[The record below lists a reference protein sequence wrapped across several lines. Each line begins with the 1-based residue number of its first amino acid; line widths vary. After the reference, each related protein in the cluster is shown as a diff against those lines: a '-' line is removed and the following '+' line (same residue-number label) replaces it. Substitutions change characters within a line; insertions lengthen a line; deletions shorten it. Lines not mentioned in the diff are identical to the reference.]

1 MAEDLKTKTAKG
13 IGWGFADNVLG
24 LGITAVANV
33 VLARILSPSDFGII
47 GMTAIFMTL
56 STSLVDSGF
65 TDALTRKKDAVKS
78 DFDTVFY
85 FNLTVSCLLYAVL
98 FLCAPFIAGFFGK
111 EILVPIVRI
120 LGLSL
125 IINAFGIVQKIILV
139 RRIDFKTQAWMSLA
153 SSVAASVAAVV
164 AAFYGLGVWSLV
176 ILQVA
181 KFAVNTVLL
190 WSVSK
195 WHPGLCFSRKSFKD
209 MFSFGGRLL
218 ITSIISILWSEMYSI
233 IIGKMYSSS
242 VLGQY
247 SRADKVKNMV
257 TSNVSSVMKK
267 VSYPVLASIQDEGDR
282 QVNVYRKVLKT
293 TVLISFTAVFGVWA
307 VAGPFI
313 LTVFGDQWLPAVG
326 YLRIM
331 CFSGLFLPLMMC
343 SANIINAD
351 GRSDITLFLEILKAV
366 MGLIP
371 VIFGIMFSVEALL
384 WSMVG
389 VSFLLFIVHAACV
402 SKVIRYSVGR
412 QLRDILPSLCISVVM
427 ALIVNAMNMLDMPLW
442 LLLILQI
449 CAGALVVIPAYEFVY
464 KSAEYSD
471 IKSELLSLIN
481 KIRGK

>member
-139 RRIDFKTQAWMSLA
+139 RRIDFKTQAWISLA

-371 VIFGIMFSVEALL
+371 VI
-384 WSMVG
+384 
-389 VSFLLFIVHAACV
+389 
-402 SKVIRYSVGR
+402 RYSVGR

-481 KIRGK
+481 KIRVK

>member
-1 MAEDLKTKTAKG
+1 MSENLKAKTAKG
-13 IGWGFADNVLG
+13 VGWGFADNILG
-24 LGITAVANV
+24 LGITAAANII
-33 VLARILSPSDFGII
+33 LARILSPADFGII

-65 TDALTRKKDAVKS
+65 TGALTRKKDAVKA

-85 FNLTVSCLLYAVL
+85 FNLAVSCLLYAVL
-98 FLCAPFIAGFFGK
+98 FFCSPFIARFFK
-111 EILVPIVRI
+111 EPILVPVIRI
-120 LGLSL
+120 LGISL

-139 RRIDFKTQAWMSLA
+139 RRIDFRTQAWISLV
-153 SSVAASVAAVV
+153 SSFAAAVAAV
-164 AAFYGLGVWSLV
+164 AMAFYGFGVWSLV
-176 ILQVA
+176 VLQVG
-181 KFAVNTVLL
+181 KLAVSTILL

-195 WHPGLCFSRKSFKD
+195 WYPGLCFSRKSFRD

-218 ITSIISILWSEMYSI
+218 ITSIISAIWSEMYSF

-257 TSNVSSVMKK
+257 TSNVSSVMQK
-267 VSYPVLASIQDEGDR
+267 VSYPVLASIQDEGER
-282 QVNVYRKVLKT
+282 QINVYRKVLKT

-313 LTVFGDQWLPAVG
+313 LTFFGDQWLPAVG

-343 SANIINAD
+343 SANVINAD
-351 GRSDITLFLEILKAV
+351 GRSDITLVLEILKTV

-371 VIFGIMFSVEALL
+371 VVFGIIFSVEALL

-389 VSFLLFIVHAACV
+389 VSFILFVVHAAYV
-402 SKVIRYSVGR
+402 SKVIHYSVGR
-412 QLRDILPSLCISVVM
+412 QLADILPTLCVSIVM
-427 ALIVNAMNMLDMPLW
+427 ALIVNAMNMLAIPQW
-442 LLLILQI
+442 LLLLLQI
-449 CAGALVVIPAYEFVY
+449 CAGGTIVVLAYEFVY
-464 KSAEYSD
+464 KSTEYRD
-471 IKSELLSLIN
+471 IKNELFRLIR
-481 KIRGK
+481 KIGK

>member
-1 MAEDLKTKTAKG
+1 MADDLKTKTAKG
-13 IGWGFADNVLG
+13 VGWGFADNILG
-24 LGITAVANV
+24 LGITAAANII
-33 VLARILSPSDFGII
+33 LARILSPADFGII

-65 TDALTRKKDAVKS
+65 TGALTRKKDAVKA

-85 FNLTVSCLLYAVL
+85 FNLAVSCLLYAVL
-98 FLCAPFIAGFFGK
+98 FFCSPFIARFFR
-111 EILVPIVRI
+111 EPILIPVIRI
-120 LGLSL
+120 LGISL
-125 IINAFGIVQKIILV
+125 VINAFGIVQKIILV
-139 RRIDFKTQAWMSLA
+139 RRIDFRTQAWISLV
-153 SSVAASVAAVV
+153 SSFAAAVAAV
-164 AAFYGLGVWSLV
+164 AMAFYGFGVWSLV
-176 ILQVA
+176 VLQVG
-181 KFAVNTVLL
+181 KLAVNTILL

-195 WHPGLCFSRKSFKD
+195 WHPGLCFSRKSFRD

-218 ITSIISILWSEMYSI
+218 ITSIISTIWSEMYSF

-257 TSNVSSVMKK
+257 TSNVSSVMQK
-267 VSYPVLASIQDEGDR
+267 VSYPVLASIQNEGER
-282 QVNVYRKVLKT
+282 QINVYRKVLKT

-343 SANIINAD
+343 SANVINAD
-351 GRSDITLFLEILKAV
+351 GRSDITLVLEILKTV

-371 VIFGIMFSVEALL
+371 VVFGIIFSVEALL

-389 VSFLLFIVHAACV
+389 VSFILFVVHAAYV
-402 SKVIRYSVGR
+402 SKVIHYSVGR
-412 QLRDILPSLCISVVM
+412 QLADILPTLCVSIVM
-427 ALIVNAMNMLDMPLW
+427 ALIVNAMNMLAIPQW
-442 LLLILQI
+442 LLLLLQI
-449 CAGALVVIPAYEFVY
+449 CAGGTIVVLAYEFVY
-464 KSAEYSD
+464 KSTEYRD
-471 IKSELLSLIN
+471 IKNELFRLIR
-481 KIRGK
+481 KIGK

>member
-1 MAEDLKTKTAKG
+1 MADDLKTKTAKG
-13 IGWGFADNVLG
+13 VGWGFADNILG
-24 LGITAVANV
+24 LGITAAANII
-33 VLARILSPSDFGII
+33 LARILSPADFGII

-65 TDALTRKKDAVKS
+65 TGALTRKKDAVKA

-85 FNLTVSCLLYAVL
+85 FNLAVSCLLYAVL
-98 FLCAPFIAGFFGK
+98 FFCSPFIARFFR
-111 EILVPIVRI
+111 EPILVPVIRI
-120 LGLSL
+120 LGISL
-125 IINAFGIVQKIILV
+125 VINAFGIVQKIILV
-139 RRIDFKTQAWMSLA
+139 RRIDFRTQAWISLV
-153 SSVAASVAAVV
+153 SSFAAAVAAV
-164 AAFYGLGVWSLV
+164 AMAFYGFGVWSLV
-176 ILQVA
+176 VLQVG
-181 KFAVNTVLL
+181 KLAVNTILL

-195 WHPGLCFSRKSFKD
+195 WHPGLCFSRKSFRD

-218 ITSIISILWSEMYSI
+218 ITSIISTIWSEMYSF

-257 TSNVSSVMKK
+257 TSNVSSVMQK
-267 VSYPVLASIQDEGDR
+267 VSYPVLASIQNEGER
-282 QVNVYRKVLKT
+282 QINVYRKVLKT

-343 SANIINAD
+343 SANVINAD
-351 GRSDITLFLEILKAV
+351 GRSDITLVLEILKTV

-371 VIFGIMFSVEALL
+371 VVFGIIFSVEALL

-389 VSFLLFIVHAACV
+389 VSFILFVVHAAYV
-402 SKVIRYSVGR
+402 SKVIHYSVGR
-412 QLRDILPSLCISVVM
+412 QLADILPTLCVSIVM
-427 ALIVNAMNMLDMPLW
+427 ALIVNAMNMLAIPQW
-442 LLLILQI
+442 LLLLLQI
-449 CAGALVVIPAYEFVY
+449 CAGGTIVVLAYEFVY
-464 KSAEYSD
+464 KSTEYRD
-471 IKSELLSLIN
+471 IKNELFRLIR
-481 KIRGK
+481 KIGK

>member
-1 MAEDLKTKTAKG
+1 MADDLKTKTAKG
-13 IGWGFADNVLG
+13 VGWGFADNILG
-24 LGITAVANV
+24 LGITAAANII
-33 VLARILSPSDFGII
+33 LARILSPADFGII

-65 TDALTRKKDAVKS
+65 TGALTRKKDAVKA

-85 FNLTVSCLLYAVL
+85 FNLAVSCLLYAVL
-98 FLCAPFIAGFFGK
+98 FFCSPFIARFFR
-111 EILVPIVRI
+111 EPILVPVIRI
-120 LGLSL
+120 LGISL
-125 IINAFGIVQKIILV
+125 VINAFGIVQKIILV
-139 RRIDFKTQAWMSLA
+139 RRIDFRTQAWISLV
-153 SSVAASVAAVV
+153 SSFAAAVAAV
-164 AAFYGLGVWSLV
+164 AMAFYGFGVWSLV
-176 ILQVA
+176 VLQVG
-181 KFAVNTVLL
+181 KLAVNTILL

-195 WHPGLCFSRKSFKD
+195 WHPGLCFSRKSFRD

-218 ITSIISILWSEMYSI
+218 ITSIISTIWSEMYSF

-257 TSNVSSVMKK
+257 TSNVSSVMQK
-267 VSYPVLASIQDEGDR
+267 VSYPVLASIQDEGER
-282 QVNVYRKVLKT
+282 QINVYRKVLKT

-343 SANIINAD
+343 SANVINAD
-351 GRSDITLFLEILKAV
+351 GRSDITLVLEILKTV

-371 VIFGIMFSVEALL
+371 VVFGIIFSVEALL

-389 VSFLLFIVHAACV
+389 VSFILFVVHAAYV
-402 SKVIRYSVGR
+402 SKVIHYSVGR
-412 QLRDILPSLCISVVM
+412 QLADILPTLCVSIVM
-427 ALIVNAMNMLDMPLW
+427 ALIVNAMNMLAIPQW
-442 LLLILQI
+442 LLLLLQI
-449 CAGALVVIPAYEFVY
+449 CAGGTIVVLAYEFVY
-464 KSAEYSD
+464 KSTEYRD
-471 IKSELLSLIN
+471 IKNELFRLIR
-481 KIRGK
+481 KIGK

>member
-1 MAEDLKTKTAKG
+1 MADDLKTKTAKG
-13 IGWGFADNVLG
+13 VGWGFADNILG
-24 LGITAVANV
+24 LGITAAANII
-33 VLARILSPSDFGII
+33 LARILSPADFGII

-65 TDALTRKKDAVKS
+65 TGALTRKKDAVKA

-85 FNLTVSCLLYAVL
+85 FNLAVSCLLYAVL
-98 FLCAPFIAGFFGK
+98 FFCSPFIARFFR
-111 EILVPIVRI
+111 EPILIPVIRI
-120 LGLSL
+120 LGISL

-139 RRIDFKTQAWMSLA
+139 RRIDFRTQAWISLV
-153 SSVAASVAAVV
+153 SSFAAAVAAV
-164 AAFYGLGVWSLV
+164 AMAFYGFGVWSLV
-176 ILQVA
+176 VLQVG
-181 KFAVNTVLL
+181 KLAVNTILL

-195 WHPGLCFSRKSFKD
+195 WYPGLCFSRKSFRD

-218 ITSIISILWSEMYSI
+218 ITSIISAIWSEMYSF

-257 TSNVSSVMKK
+257 TSNVSSVMQK
-267 VSYPVLASIQDEGDR
+267 VSYPVLASIQDEGER
-282 QVNVYRKVLKT
+282 QINVYRKVLKT

-343 SANIINAD
+343 SANVINAD
-351 GRSDITLFLEILKAV
+351 GRSDITLVLEILKTV

-371 VIFGIMFSVEALL
+371 VVFGIIFSVEALL

-389 VSFLLFIVHAACV
+389 VSFILFVVHAAYV
-402 SKVIRYSVGR
+402 SKVIHYSVGR
-412 QLRDILPSLCISVVM
+412 QLADILPTLCVSIVM
-427 ALIVNAMNMLDMPLW
+427 ALIVNAMNMLAIPQW
-442 LLLILQI
+442 LLLLLQI
-449 CAGALVVIPAYEFVY
+449 CAGGTIVVLAYEFVY
-464 KSAEYSD
+464 KSTEYRD
-471 IKSELLSLIN
+471 IKNELFRLIR
-481 KIRGK
+481 KIGK